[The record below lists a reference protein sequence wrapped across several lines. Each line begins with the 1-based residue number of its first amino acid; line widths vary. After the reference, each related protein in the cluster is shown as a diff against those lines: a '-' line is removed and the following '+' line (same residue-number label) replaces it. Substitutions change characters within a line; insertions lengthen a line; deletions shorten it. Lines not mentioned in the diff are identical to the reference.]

1 MWYWAGAEPRLWA
14 RRFWAAL
21 YVGAVANRPRW
32 FLEWSGCGAG
42 VTRSQVAVEVLSSGL
57 GWLLAA
63 WLVYGVFGAQREL
76 GG

>member
-1 MWYWAGAEPRLWA
+1 M
-14 RRFWAAL
+14 
-21 YVGAVANRPRW
+21 
-32 FLEWSGCGAG
+32 
-42 VTRSQVAVEVLSSGL
+42 EVLSSGL